1 MSLFI
6 SGWASGHFG
15 WFGLKAENVEKPL
28 LNYFGVAIAC
38 LSGLIFLGIRSETS
52 GEEEEEERSL
62 LGSSSSPVDVVT
74 LSVRLNAEDAE
85 ATKKKVYSFRMRLF
99 ASFLAIVSGIFF
111 GLVFTSSTYIQ
122 DHRFDPRF
130 PGASKNGL
138 DYIFAMY
145 TGILLASILYYS
157 LYIVF
162 KRNRP
167 YLCRESI
174 LPAFISGVMWG
185 IAQAAFLLA
194 NSVLSQAISFPL
206 ISIGPATIAAL
217 WSIFYFRDIRGR
229 RNFFIFSVGTLFR
242 FVAALLII
250 LSKPITNS

>member
-1 MSLFI
+1 MSL
-6 SGWASGHFG
+6 SVEGWASGHFG

-28 LNYFGVAIAC
+28 LNYFGVGIAC
-38 LSGLIFLGIRSETS
+38 LSGLIFLGIRTQVSSE
-52 GEEEEEERSL
+52 GDDEERAL
-62 LGSSSSPVDVVT
+62 LSSSSAVDTT
-74 LSVRLNAEDAE
+74 LSVRLNDEDAE
-85 ATKKKVYSFRMRLF
+85 LTKKSNSTFRLRLF

-111 GLVFTSSTYIQ
+111 GLVFTASTYIQ

-138 DYIFAMY
+138 HYIFSMY
-145 TGILLASILYYS
+145 TGILLTSTVYYS
-157 LYIVF
+157 LYILF

-174 LPAFISGVMWG
+174 LPAFLSGVMWG

-217 WSIFYFRDIRGR
+217 WSIFYFKDIRGR
-229 RNFFIFSVGTLFR
+229 RNFLIFALGTLFR
-242 FVAALLII
+242 LLAALLII
-250 LSKPITNS
+250 LSKPIPN

>member
-1 MSLFI
+1 MIL

-28 LNYFGVAIAC
+28 LNYFGVGIAC
-38 LSGLIFLGIRSETS
+38 LSGLIFLAIRSRTNN
-52 GEEEEEERSL
+52 EEEEEESL
-62 LGSSSSPVDVVT
+62 LTSSVG
-74 LSVRLNAEDAE
+74 LNVEE
-85 ATKKKVYSFRMRLF
+85 SEVPKKTVYSFRMRLF

-111 GLVFTSSTYIQ
+111 GLVFTPSTYIQ

-138 DYIFAMY
+138 DYIFSMY

-157 LYIVF
+157 VYIVF

-174 LPAFISGVMWG
+174 LPAFVSGVMWG

-229 RNFFIFSVGTLFR
+229 RNLLIFSLGSLFR
-242 FVAALLII
+242 VIAAVLII